1 MLGDVSV
8 RPDATVARP
17 HGDLD
22 LVTVDALRELLDGLC
37 AGPARTIILDLSDVT
52 FMDVLSLSVVLGAAD
67 AMRELGRR
75 LVVENASA
83 AVRRLCELLNAEDI
97 LEASDSLPYIV
108 IPPAC

>member
-22 LVTVDALRELLDGLC
+22 VVNVDALRELLDGLC

-52 FMDVLSLSVVLGAAD
+52 FMDVLSLSVILGAAD
-67 AMRELGRR
+67 AMRDLGRQ
-75 LVVENASA
+75 LVVENPST
-83 AVRRLCELLNAEDI
+83 AVRRLCDLLNAGDV
-97 LEASDSLPYIV
+97 LDAADSLPYIV